1 MRISTITKLAY
12 ALIAALVAAAGA
24 GLWLA
29 SDAARAEA
37 RAAARQA
44 EFRQLGQDLADASD
58 LLTNEARRYTIFG
71 DRRHHD
77 AYWREVRETRTRDRV
92 VARLRALGA
101 PAEEL
106 ALIERAKQNSDAL
119 VRTEEE
125 AMAAVAAGNFEAA
138 RRLMFDA
145 AYDRNKAVI
154 MEPIAEFQRLMNA
167 RTQREAAAAQ
177 ATARRMALVAQLA
190 VGAMA
195 LGFAAVMY
203 LVFSRRVVRPVIALS
218 GAVARLAEGG
228 RLGLEV
234 PGAERRDEIGDLA
247 RAVQVLK
254 ENGEA
259 RLRLEKAAAAER
271 AARDRRQAAMD
282 RHTAAF
288 GGSVSGVM
296 ATLGGAA
303 EAMRRAGDAMGDA
316 VRRTRDDAATTAAG
330 AEESARSLAAV
341 AAATEE
347 LTASVGEIM
356 RQVSQAA
363 AAAQDA
369 VGRARTTDAT
379 VRGLSEAA
387 GQIGEVVRL
396 IADIAGQTNLLAL
409 NPTIEAARAGEAGKG
424 FAVVASEVKQL
435 AAQTAKA
442 TEQIGA
448 QVTAIQGATEDAVGA
463 VRDVGEAIAR
473 MSEVASAIAAAVEQQ
488 GTATREIAAS
498 VQTVAHQNDGATRSM
513 REVATVA
520 EAAGDSSRAVLSA
533 AGEVAEI
540 ATTLRQEVDR
550 FLAAMRDG
558 DGDAAPGSGI
568 GHGETPRRAA

>member
-1 MRISTITKLAY
+1 
-12 ALIAALVAAAGA
+12 
-24 GLWLA
+24 
-29 SDAARAEA
+29 
-37 RAAARQA
+37 
-44 EFRQLGQDLADASD
+44 
-58 LLTNEARRYTIFG
+58 
-71 DRRHHD
+71 
-77 AYWREVRETRTRDRV
+77 
-92 VARLRALGA
+92 
-101 PAEEL
+101 
-106 ALIERAKQNSDAL
+106 
-119 VRTEEE
+119 
-125 AMAAVAAGNFEAA
+125 
-138 RRLMFDA
+138 
-145 AYDRNKAVI
+145 
-154 MEPIAEFQRLMNA
+154 
-167 RTQREAAAAQ
+167 
-177 ATARRMALVAQLA
+177 
-190 VGAMA
+190 
-195 LGFAAVMY
+195 
-203 LVFSRRVVRPVIALS
+203 
-218 GAVARLAEGG
+218 
-228 RLGLEV
+228 
-234 PGAERRDEIGDLA
+234 
-247 RAVQVLK
+247 
-254 ENGEA
+254 
-259 RLRLEKAAAAER
+259 
-271 AARDRRQAAMD
+271 
-282 RHTAAF
+282 
-288 GGSVSGVM
+288 
-296 ATLGGAA
+296 
-303 EAMRRAGDAMGDA
+303 
-316 VRRTRDDAATTAAG
+316 
-330 AEESARSLAAV
+330 V

-347 LTASVGEIM
+347 LTASVGDIT

-363 AAAQDA
+363 AAAQDV

-409 NPTIEAARAGEAGKG
+409 NATIEAARAGEAGKG

-498 VQTVAHQNDGATRSM
+498 VQIVAHQNYGATRSM

-558 DGDAAPGSGI
+558 DGDAAPGGGI